1 MRDEYDFN
9 KLNSQKNPYA
19 SHLKEQITIEVDAV
33 TISYFKRQA
42 TETGIPYSDL
52 IGLYLSDCAASKR
65 KLKVNWK

>member
-33 TISYFKRQA
+33 TISYFKKQA
-42 TETGIPYSDL
+42 IETGIPYLDL

-65 KLKVNWK
+65 KLKVN